1 MPLQLLPEIPLLL
14 LVNVLPDFTMMEQT
28 LIVPNVNSLVLL
40 VMMDLP
46 VILVSLLILPESLEI
61 LVPVPILTMITELT
75 HNAKTV

>member
-1 MPLQLLPEIPLLL
+1 VPLQLLPEIPLLL

-28 LIVPNVNSLVLL
+28 LIVPNVNSLVLV

>member
-1 MPLQLLPEIPLLL
+1 VPLQLLPEIPLLL